1 MKILKTVLPILLIAF
16 QLQAQT
22 GSTLYGIVRQNY
34 YSLVTDP
41 FDSTITYQ
49 QFDSATIR
57 MGFTDPA
64 VGFVSNSGTSTYNQA
79 INLTGAALNPY
90 DNTYIFLGG
99 YGINTFDIA
108 TGNIIN
114 QVAMNNPLGFSY
126 FDNFRF
132 NNADSSMYGLSRRDY
147 FDPITNS
154 MQPGVF
160 LAKANT
166 LTGLLTE
173 ISPVAVAPGFSY
185 SGSAIDPYQ
194 MVYYFALGNNLIGLD
209 LYNGSVYSNVS
220 MSITDGF
227 AFGNFTYSCADTGL
241 YGLVRQNY
249 FSYIPDTL
257 FPGDSIQIL
266 DSATIKLGKVDP
278 ATGIVTNI
286 SPGSVIQGGY
296 TINGGAAIDP
306 DNMIYYFSTGNSIVG
321 VSLVTGLVTS
331 NSGYTFADGQ
341 YFDLMRNF
349 ENCISA
355 SPLRT
360 NPNITSIDEKG
371 DWETIELYPNPIT
384 NYLVAR
390 SNSIIKQI
398 EINQLDG
405 RKIYSQEANDN
416 KVNVDMSAF
425 INGMYIVKLITAN
438 NQEIVKKVV
447 KY

>member
-1 MKILKTVLPILLIAF
+1 MKTLKTILLIISFVF

-22 GSTLYGIVRQNY
+22 GNTLYGIVRQNY

-64 VGFVSNSGTSTYNQA
+64 FGFVSNSGTTTYSQA

-114 QVAMNNPLGFSY
+114 QVAMSNPLGFSY

-132 NNADSSMYGLSRRDY
+132 NNADSTMYGLSRRNY
-147 FDPITNS
+147 FDPVTNTT
-154 MQPGVF
+154 QPGVF

-173 ISPVAVAPGFSY
+173 ISPGAVAPGFSF

-220 MSITDGF
+220 MTITDGF

-306 DNMIYYFSTGNSIVG
+306 DNMIYYFSTGNYIVG
-321 VSLVTGLVTS
+321 ISLLTGLVTS
-331 NSGYTFADGQ
+331 NSNYTFADGE

-360 NPNITSIDEKG
+360 NPNVTGIDEQEG
-371 DWETIELYPNPIT
+371 FATIELFPNPTT
-384 NYLVAR
+384 NYLLAK
-390 SNSIIKQI
+390 SNYSIKQI
-398 EINQLDG
+398 EINQPDG
-405 RKIYSQEANDN
+405 RVIFKQDLNDN
-416 KVNVDMSAF
+416 KVSIDMSAF
-425 INGMYIVKLITAN
+425 IKGMYIVKLVTAN
-438 NQEIVKKVV
+438 NQTIAKKVF